1 MEKMY
6 ELSHIGRAVDPRYP
20 TNVAIMIWAGV
31 IAVVIFGFRL
41 VSGAALVDAGI
52 SAVIA
57 SLSVFWAWAMARE
70 IDPQEQLSAFAAALL
85 MTIAVFIVDVRFNLI
100 VLFYMMSMTRIL
112 NRSVGLP
119 ATLMDSIALL
129 VFTGVVGFFGSWIY
143 AMMGATAFLLDSL
156 LPDRDRKHL
165 LFAGLS
171 TVIMIVA
178 FIMQNSA
185 LTPTL
190 PTTEFII
197 GIVGVTFIFVPMIV
211 KSRRVDAVC
220 DVNDKPLFPIRV
232 QAAQVIALLFGYHV
246 ALWQGNMGI
255 VEFLPLWLTIAGVS
269 LFPLVKPFVPTWDL
283 SPRS

>member
-1 MEKMY
+1 MEKMV
-6 ELSHIGRAVDPRYP
+6 EISHMGRMVDPRYP
-20 TNVAIMIWAGV
+20 TNLAIMIWSAL
-31 IAVVIFGFRL
+31 IAVAMFGFQL
-41 VSGAALVDAGI
+41 VSGTEFIQAGI

-57 SLSVFWAWAMARE
+57 TLSVFWAWAMARE
-70 IDPQEQLSAFAAALL
+70 IDPQEQLSAFVAASLV
-85 MTIAVFIVDVRFNLI
+85 TIAVFIVDVRFNLI

-119 ATLMDSIALL
+119 ATLLDSIVLL

-171 TVIMIVA
+171 TVIMIAA
-178 FIMQNSA
+178 FIMQTGTLS
-185 LTPTL
+185 PIL
-190 PTTEFII
+190 PTTEFIM
-197 GIVGVTFIFVPMIV
+197 GIVAVTFIFIPIIV
-211 KSRRVDAVC
+211 KSRHVDAVC
-220 DVNDKPLFPIRV
+220 DVNSEPLLPIRV

-246 ALWQGNMGI
+246 ALWQGNIGI
-255 VEFLPLWLTIAGVS
+255 LEFLPLWLTIAGVS
-269 LFPLVKPFVPTWDL
+269 LFPLIKPFLPAWDL